1 MMGRIYQTGLLLFWF
16 HLLLAQ
22 TAAAKV
28 IEQLIV
34 VIDGEPY
41 TLSNLAAYAK
51 TKMDREFPSGDL
63 KKINDNDREVLEQF
77 ITEKLLEAEARESG
91 IKITDQDVS
100 QYIDEI
106 KKRNRL
112 TDDELK
118 TALSREGQTIESYRA
133 SVKSELE
140 KSEIVNRQV
149 RNKASITNDDV
160 ERYYKLNT
168 NKFRTED
175 RVRLRHILIALPQ
188 TPTPEE
194 VQAANEQAMELYK
207 RIVAGADF
215 AELAR
220 EYSQGAGQ
228 AEGGDIGWV
237 SRGKLIGGIEAV
249 AFDKLSVGQVSAPFQ
264 TSMGVH
270 IVKLEARENGTV
282 LPLAT
287 VAPRIKEELQ
297 SKALEDRFMKWLKT
311 DLRRKHR
318 VDVKIAGVVF
328 KPEDSKEGTV
338 DSLMAKSSRKK
349 QPERTF
355 MSYLNPLSYI
365 VKETPMDDDDPKS
378 PMHGKSIVNV
388 FGVPLFARDVVDDD
402 IPDVFSPAEK
412 SSGGGSS
419 SGQSGGFLDALNPF
433 KR

>member
-1 MMGRIYQTGLLLFWF
+1 MLRRIYQTGFLLFCF
-16 HLLLAQ
+16 QLFLTQ
-22 TAAAKV
+22 TAPAKV

-51 TKMDREFPSGDL
+51 AKMGREFPSGDL
-63 KKINDNDREVLEQF
+63 KKINDDDREVLEQF

-91 IKITDQDVS
+91 IKVTEQDVS

-112 TDDELK
+112 SDDELK
-118 TALSREGQTIESYRA
+118 TVLSREGQTLESYRA

-140 KSEIVNRQV
+140 KSEILNRQV
-149 RNKASITNDDV
+149 RNKVNITNDDV
-160 ERYYKLNT
+160 ERYYKLNA

-175 RVRLRHILIALPQ
+175 RVRLRHILLALPQ
-188 TPTPEE
+188 GATPEE
-194 VQAANEQAMELYK
+194 VQAATEKAMDLYK

-228 AEGGDIGWV
+228 ADGGDIGWV
-237 SRGKLIGGIEAV
+237 SRGKLISGIEQV
-249 AFDKLSVGQVSAPFQ
+249 AFDKLSVGQVSTPFQ

-270 IVKLEARENGTV
+270 IVKLEARESGTV

-287 VAPRIKEELQ
+287 VAPKIKEELQ
-297 SKALEDRFMKWLKT
+297 SKALEDRFVKWLKT

-328 KPEDSKEGTV
+328 KPEDSKEGMV
-338 DSLMAKSSRKK
+338 DSLMAKSTRSKK
-349 QPERTF
+349 QSERTF
-355 MSYLNPLSYI
+355 LSYLNPLSYI
-365 VKETPMDDDDPKS
+365 VKEIPMEDEDPKS
-378 PMHGKSIVNV
+378 PMAGKSIVNV
-388 FGVPLFARDVVDDD
+388 FGVPLFAKDTPDDV
-402 IPDVFSPAEK
+402 PDVFAPAEK

-419 SGQSGGFLDALNPF
+419 SGQSGGFFDALNPF

>member
-1 MMGRIYQTGLLLFWF
+1 MLRRIYQTGFLLFCF
-16 HLLLAQ
+16 QLFLPQ
-22 TAAAKV
+22 TALAKV

-51 TKMDREFPSGDL
+51 AKMGREFPSGDL
-63 KKINDNDREVLEQF
+63 KKINDDDREVLEQF

-91 IKITDQDVS
+91 IKVTEQDVS

-112 TDDELK
+112 SDDELK
-118 TALSREGQTIESYRA
+118 TVLSREGQTLESYRA

-140 KSEIVNRQV
+140 KSEILNRQV
-149 RNKASITNDDV
+149 RNKVNITNDDV
-160 ERYYKLNT
+160 ERYYKLNA
-168 NKFRTED
+168 NKFRSED
-175 RVRLRHILIALPQ
+175 RVRLRHILLALPQ
-188 TPTPEE
+188 SATPEE
-194 VQAANEQAMELYK
+194 VQAATEKAMDLYK

-228 AEGGDIGWV
+228 ADGGDIGWV
-237 SRGKLIGGIEAV
+237 SRGKLISGIEQV
-249 AFDKLSVGQVSAPFQ
+249 AFEKLSVGQVSTPFQ

-270 IVKLEARENGTV
+270 IVKLEARESGTV

-287 VAPRIKEELQ
+287 VAPKIKEELQ
-297 SKALEDRFMKWLKT
+297 SKALEDRFVKWLKT

-328 KPEDSKEGTV
+328 KPEDSKEGMV
-338 DSLMAKSSRKK
+338 DSLMAKSTRSKK
-349 QPERTF
+349 QSERTF
-355 MSYLNPLSYI
+355 LSYLNPLSYI
-365 VKETPMDDDDPKS
+365 VKEIPMEDEDPKS
-378 PMHGKSIVNV
+378 PMAGKSIVNV
-388 FGVPLFARDVVDDD
+388 FGVPLFAKDTADDV
-402 IPDVFSPAEK
+402 PDVFAPAEK

-419 SGQSGGFLDALNPF
+419 SGQSGGFFDALNPF